1 MEPLG
6 VDGML
11 VFFRGYIDESYD
23 PEYENVFTLSCLLST
38 GRIWV
43 DLSRA
48 WKLMLDSW
56 NRRLKKQ
63 GRPKISRYHAVY
75 CSNLRGE
82 FQGWSLDEQ
91 KELFSDILKIF
102 KKYQVDTVALSVNLR
117 DMDTYFPEARKYA
130 KPDFRTFLYGM
141 TTGFLIGR
149 IADRFCTKYP
159 NPRIALVHDRN
170 AYDAVM
176 LDGFNQQMSDPA
188 FEHKAC
194 FTTFAPMGWEHCIP
208 LQPADLVAYENFKDA
223 LRKINPRE
231 RRISLKMLI
240 DLDAFSGRAQSM
252 DQPAIIRLREEMM
265 ATALSLP
272 APHLVTPPTALGGTS

>member
-1 MEPLG
+1 
-6 VDGML
+6 

-38 GRIWV
+38 GKIWV

-56 NRRLKKQ
+56 NRRLKKR
-63 GRPKISRYHAVY
+63 GRPKISRYHAAD
-75 CSNLRGE
+75 CSNLKKE
-82 FQGWSLDEQ
+82 FKDWSTDEQ
-91 KELFSDILKIF
+91 QEFFADILKIF
-102 KKYQVDTVALSVNLR
+102 KKCQVDTVALSINLQ
-117 DMDTYFPEARKYA
+117 DMDAYFPEARKYA
-130 KPDFRTFLYGM
+130 NPDFRTFLYGM
-141 TTGFLIGR
+141 TTRFLVGR

-159 NPRIALVHDRN
+159 NPRIGLVHDRN

-176 LDGFNQQMSDPA
+176 LDGFNQQMADPA
-188 FEHKAC
+188 FEYKEC
-194 FTTFAPMGWEHCIP
+194 FTTFAPKGWEHCVP

-223 LRKINPRE
+223 MRKINPRE
-231 RRISLKMLI
+231 RRISLRMLV

-252 DQPAIIRLREEMM
+252 DQAAILRFREEMM

-272 APHLVTPPTALGGTS
+272 TPHLIKQPTAVRGLC

>member
-1 MEPLG
+1 M
-6 VDGML
+6 DGIF

-38 GRIWV
+38 GRIWL

-48 WKLMLDSW
+48 WRLMLDSW
-56 NRRLKKQ
+56 NRRLKKHR
-63 GRPKISRYHAVY
+63 RPKISRYHAAD
-75 CSNLRGE
+75 CSNLKKE
-82 FQGWSLDEQ
+82 FKDWSIDEQ
-91 KELFSDILKIF
+91 KELFADILKIF
-102 KKYQVDTVALSVNLR
+102 KRHQVDTVALSVNLQ
-117 DMDTYFPEARKYA
+117 DMDAYFPEARKHA
-130 KPDFRTFLYGM
+130 QPDFRTFLYGM
-141 TTGFLIGR
+141 TTRFLIGR
-149 IADRFCTKYP
+149 IADRFCTRYP

-176 LDGFNQQMSDPA
+176 LDGFNQQMADPA
-188 FEHKAC
+188 FEHKHC
-194 FTTFAPMGWEHCIP
+194 FTAFAPTGWEHCIP

-252 DQPAIIRLREEMM
+252 DKPAILRLREEML
-265 ATALSLP
+265 ATALSFP
-272 APHLVTPPTALGGTS
+272 TPHLIDRPTRARDI